1 MDAALLHMA
10 YTRTVQNQKKE
21 EFQARRSTP
30 WFFVLVSILLGIPA
44 AYLSW
49 TSNAAAGW
57 GVIPRIIFA
66 LFAFTF
72 CVSYL
77 VAHLLHKADLLAAL
91 RKTR

>member
-1 MDAALLHMA
+1 MDAALLHLA
-10 YTRTVQNQKKE
+10 YKRTVTPDKKE
-21 EFQARRSTP
+21 GFEVKDTQS
-30 WFFVLVSILLGIPA
+30 WFLVLVSIFIGLPA

-91 RKTR
+91 RKA